1 VPTTLSADAQAL
13 GGVITAAAQNITNE
27 DYFTYYSQT
36 SPLDVRYFKGLG
48 RSFRLGYRVS
58 F

>member
-1 VPTTLSADAQAL
+1 ML
-13 GGVITAAAQNITNE
+13 GGVFTAAVQNLTNE

-36 SPLDVRYFKGLG
+36 SPLDARYFKGLG
-48 RSFRLGYRVS
+48 RTFRLNYQVS

>member
-1 VPTTLSADAQAL
+1 MVSAA
-13 GGVITAAAQNITNE
+13 VQNLTNE

-36 SPLDVRYFKGLG
+36 SPIDVRYFKGLG
-48 RSFRLGYRVS
+48 RSFRLLYQVG

>member
-1 VPTTLSADAQAL
+1 VL
-13 GGVITAAAQNITNE
+13 TAAVQNLTNE

-36 SPLDVRYFKGLG
+36 NALDVRYFKGLG
-48 RSFRLGYRVS
+48 RTFRLNYRMA